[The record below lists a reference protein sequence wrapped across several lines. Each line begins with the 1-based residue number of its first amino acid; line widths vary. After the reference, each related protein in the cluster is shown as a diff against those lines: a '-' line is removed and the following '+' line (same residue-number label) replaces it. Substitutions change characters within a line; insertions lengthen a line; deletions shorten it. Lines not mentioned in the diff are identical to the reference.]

1 MCPVIAMAAKRK
13 GKEAGKKSESVSA
26 KADVKATAVQQD
38 SGGAQAA
45 VRTKAEEKMSTPSD
59 SKKDPGSAKSNN
71 KEASAAKPKGKK
83 QERDGEPTNPVAH
96 FIQFL
101 KEVNIEARKITWPE
115 RGLVLR
121 ETWGVIVLV
130 AVLTFLVL
138 GFDWTVGHFVF
149 QPLEHWARILGGGVG
164 R

>member
-1 MCPVIAMAAKRK
+1 MAAKRK
-13 GKEAGKKSESVSA
+13 GKEGKKPESASA
-26 KADVKATAVQQD
+26 KVDVKE
-38 SGGAQAA
+38 SGEAQTA
-45 VRTKAEEKMSTPSD
+45 VRTKAEEKTSAPSD
-59 SKKDPGSAKSNN
+59 MKKDSGNAKSNN
-71 KEASAAKPKGKK
+71 KEANAAKPKGKK
-83 QERDGEPTNPVAH
+83 EKGDGEPTNAVAH

-101 KEVNIEARKITWPE
+101 KEVNVEARKITWPE
-115 RGLVLR
+115 RALVLR

-138 GFDWTVGHFVF
+138 GFDWAVGHFVF

>member
-1 MCPVIAMAAKRK
+1 MAAKRK
-13 GKEAGKKSESVSA
+13 GKEGKKPESASA
-26 KADVKATAVQQD
+26 KVDVKE
-38 SGGAQAA
+38 SGEAQTA
-45 VRTKAEEKMSTPSD
+45 VRTKAEEKTSAPSD
-59 SKKDPGSAKSNN
+59 MKKDSGNAKSNS
-71 KEASAAKPKGKK
+71 KEANSAKPKAKK
-83 QERDGEPTNPVAH
+83 EKADGEPTNAVAH

-115 RGLVLR
+115 RSLVLR

-130 AVLTFLVL
+130 AVLTLLVL
-138 GFDWTVGHFVF
+138 GFDWSVGHFVF